1 MYIKHTAV
9 LRVVRACVMRALTK
23 WAKVLLTMAG
33 VLRVVGYLAA

>member
-1 MYIKHTAV
+1 MYTKRTAV
-9 LRVVRACVMRALTK
+9 LRVARACIMRAPTQ